1 MVCLVAYA
9 AKDYSMFHIWSAL
22 ANRSF
27 TLSILYSYTSLAYCH
42 SIAYA
47 ILQDQQDAEESVN
60 DTYMDAWN
68 TMPPNRPS
76 VLSTFLGKITR
87 RISIDRWRIRSAKK
101 RGGDEVTL
109 ALDELEECV
118 SGSHDV
124 ELQAQRNE
132 LIATMHRFLDSLP
145 DTERRIFL
153 LRYWYL
159 EPIQSI
165 ANQYGFS
172 QSKVASMLHRVRGK
186 LRNQLEKEGYV

>member
-1 MVCLVAYA
+1 MDDELIVQLYW
-9 AKDYSMFHIWSAL
+9 D
-22 ANRSF
+22 RSENAISE
-27 TLSILYSYTSLAYCH
+27 TDRKYGAYCN
-42 SIAYA
+42 SIAYG
-47 ILQDQQDAEESVN
+47 ILQSKEDAEESVN

-124 ELQAQRNE
+124 ELQAQHNE
-132 LIATMHRFLDSLP
+132 LIATIHRFLDALP

-165 ANQYGFS
+165 AKQYKFS
-172 QSKVASMLHRVRGK
+172 QSKVTSMLHRVRVK
-186 LRNQLEKEGYV
+186 LRKQLEKEGYV